1 MASAPSSEMIPT
13 GTGPDAAG
21 HAAGDSPGPAS
32 AADAR
37 RQAYIAAA
45 QRLFFTHGY
54 GGTSM
59 NAIAAAVGGSKTTL
73 WNLFPSKLAL
83 FEAVVDTVVADYGS
97 ALTVDLDSAPSVEA
111 ALIRMG
117 DAIMD
122 TIMSEPITE
131 LHRLVMGEAAR
142 VPALGRAMF
151 ERGPGPGMARFAA
164 WLAGQMAAGT
174 LKPGD
179 PTLAAQQFSGLC
191 RAGVVDRH
199 LMGMTSAG
207 DLAEGRREVRA
218 AAATF
223 LAAWGGG
230 LKGK

>member
-1 MASAPSSEMIPT
+1 MLSAPSSEMIPT
-13 GTGPDAAG
+13 GTAPDAA
-21 HAAGDSPGPAS
+21 APPS
-32 AADAR
+32 AVDPR

-73 WNLFPSKLAL
+73 WSLFPSKLAL
-83 FEAVVDTVVADYGS
+83 FEAVVDTVVTAYGS
-97 ALTVDLDSAPSVEA
+97 ALTVDLDSAPDVTA
-111 ALIRMG
+111 GLIRMG

-142 VPALGRAMF
+142 VPDLGRAMF
-151 ERGPGPGMARFAA
+151 ERGPGPGMARFAG
-164 WLAGQMAAGT
+164 WLARQMEGGT

-179 PTLAAQQFSGLC
+179 PALAAQQFSGLC
-191 RAGVVDRH
+191 RAGVVDRR
-199 LMGMTSAG
+199 LLGMTSPDDIAQ
-207 DLAEGRREVRA
+207 GRREVRA
-218 AAATF
+218 AATTF
-223 LAAWGGG
+223 MAAWGV
-230 LKGK
+230 KG